1 MGTYGV
7 LAGGELLLGCVGCCQ
22 GRSRSGEVFD
32 GRVLRPADPEVPWE
46 SFLVRNVDGLWGLE
60 LGEHAIN
67 VAFSVFVHEC
77 CALSPGEECSALA
90 FHSAFHERQMATAL
104 KRGETKPKLMPV
116 PDMKPA
122 LHGMGVE
129 FRSRRGVYCG
139 LVLKEAKSTPGI
151 PA

>member
-1 MGTYGV
+1 MRPV
-7 LAGGELLLGCVGCCQ
+7 DLAL
-22 GRSRSGEVFD
+22 
-32 GRVLRPADPEVPWE
+32 PWE
-46 SFLVRNVDGLWGLE
+46 CFLVHNVDGLWGLE

-90 FHSAFHERQMATAL
+90 VHTAFHERQMDTAL
-104 KRGETKPKLMPV
+104 KRGETRPKLMPV
-116 PDMKPA
+116 PDMRSA
-122 LHGMGVE
+122 LIDMDIA

-139 LVLKEAKSTPGI
+139 LVLKTAKSTPGI